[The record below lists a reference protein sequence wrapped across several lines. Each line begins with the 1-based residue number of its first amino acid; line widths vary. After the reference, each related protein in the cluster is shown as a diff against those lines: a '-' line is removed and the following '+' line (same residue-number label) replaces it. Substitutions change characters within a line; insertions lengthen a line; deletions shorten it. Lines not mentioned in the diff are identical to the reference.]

1 MFSPLSSQRKSIGFD
16 NQSVKTMMKTN
27 RTDIEAPKKK
37 DKPRRSKSL
46 TKRDRVKDRKKDKKK
61 KDEFDDD

>member
-46 TKRDRVKDRKKDKKK
+46 TKRDRVKDRKRNEEEKD
-61 KDEFDDD
+61 